1 MDYET
6 AMRVENGEMPDDYYR
21 VAHDERE
28 LVAIIEEWHDG
39 GTILKDARRGYGFYF
54 GKTVGGR
61 YVFMSDEFLDAD
73 EECKN
78 PDFHEGRYDT
88 AIDGVRAFEVN
99 GKPLIEVVRGCRIA
113 QSDAPNIYRD

>member
-28 LVAIIEEWHDG
+28 LAAIIEDWKDG
-39 GTILKDARRGYGFYF
+39 FTIRKDARLGYGFHF
-54 GKTVGGR
+54 GQTVGGR

-73 EECKN
+73 EERDN
-78 PDFHEGRYDT
+78 PDFHEGRYDM
-88 AIDGVRAFEVN
+88 AIDGVRDFKIN
-99 GKPLIEVVRGCRIA
+99 GKPLIDVVRGCRIA
-113 QSDAPNIYRD
+113 QSDAPNLYRD

>member
-28 LVAIIEEWHDG
+28 LAAIIEEWHDG
-39 GTILKDARRGYGFYF
+39 GTIRKDARRGFGFHF

-73 EECKN
+73 EERDN
-78 PDFHEGRYDT
+78 PDFHECRYDT
-88 AIDGVRAFEVN
+88 AIEGVRAFEVN